1 MKRGV
6 TVFRRLEE
14 ERLTQLSS
22 VSRLFLSIMM
32 TNRPKMMNLTER
44 LREPVDLCD
53 VNRDIENLSKY
64 DASDPEGDMGVQMLP
79 HFYAEDLVNVMN
91 KERRRE
97 ALAKFVGIIKA
108 DIEREKKGRAG
119 VENLAKALQ
128 ETPKFGG
135 EESQQDV
142 QEKLQHMRSMMTYL
156 EASRFK
162 ALNVMM
168 DIESRP
174 RVAHSLSSYIDYSKD
189 KQGLTAANLKIPSW
203 VKTEPLPPTPQIDL
217 PPIPG
222 ISIPQ
227 SASNQYQF

>member
-1 MKRGV
+1 
-6 TVFRRLEE
+6 
-14 ERLTQLSS
+14 
-22 VSRLFLSIMM
+22 
-32 TNRPKMMNLTER
+32 
-44 LREPVDLCD
+44 
-53 VNRDIENLSKY
+53 
-64 DASDPEGDMGVQMLP
+64 MGVQVLP

-119 VENLAKALQ
+119 VENLAKALH

-135 EESQQDV
+135 EESQVCAFFHARVLLYVVLLYFSQAEV
-142 QEKLQHMRSMMTYL
+142 AEKLAHMRSMMTYL

-168 DIESRP
+168 DLESRP
-174 RVAHSLSSYIDYSKD
+174 RVSHSLSSYIDYSKD
-189 KQGLTAANLKIPSW
+189 KQGLTAATLKIPSW
-203 VKTEPLPPTPQIDL
+203 VKPEPLPPTPQIDL

-222 ISIPQ
+222 ENIG
-227 SASNQYQF
+227 

>member
-1 MKRGV
+1 MGRGV

-14 ERLTQLSS
+14 ERLNQLSS

-44 LREPVDLCD
+44 LKEPVDLCD

-64 DASDPEGDMGVQMLP
+64 DAADPEGDMGIQMLP

-97 ALAKFVGIIKA
+97 AL
-108 DIEREKKGRAG
+108 E
-119 VENLAKALQ
+119 

-156 EASRFK
+156 
-162 ALNVMM
+162 
-168 DIESRP
+168 
-174 RVAHSLSSYIDYSKD
+174 
-189 KQGLTAANLKIPSW
+189 
-203 VKTEPLPPTPQIDL
+203 
-217 PPIPG
+217 
-222 ISIPQ
+222 
-227 SASNQYQF
+227 

>member
-1 MKRGV
+1 
-6 TVFRRLEE
+6 
-14 ERLTQLSS
+14 
-22 VSRLFLSIMM
+22 
-32 TNRPKMMNLTER
+32 
-44 LREPVDLCD
+44 
-53 VNRDIENLSKY
+53 
-64 DASDPEGDMGVQMLP
+64 MGQQILP
-79 HFYAEDLVNVMN
+79 HFYCEDLLNVMN

-97 ALAKFVGIIKA
+97 ALSKFVGIIKA

-142 QEKLQHMRSMMTYL
+142 QDKLQHMRSMMTYL

-189 KQGLTAANLKIPSW
+189 KQGLTAATLKIPSW

-222 ISIPQ
+222 ISHNTNRTYLILIVT
-227 SASNQYQF
+227 